1 MSPTMQSGDSS
12 ARAVAFFNNKGGVG
26 KTTLACNMASH
37 FAWEHDVRV
46 LIVDCDPQCNATQ
59 LVLNEEDWDSIY
71 GNRRDSTSKT
81 LLRALRH
88 IRAGDS
94 AVDTDLAIRASR
106 RFGCDILPGHPA
118 LSVLE
123 DRFSTSWGEF
133 LAGVPGGAR
142 RSLWADSL
150 VRSVPHG
157 LVIFDLGP
165 SLGALNRSVLLG
177 SSHFVTPMAADL
189 FSLYA
194 LDNIGAWMKAW
205 IRDYERAARTIAEE
219 NEDILEGG
227 VLPQSPD
234 VADGYVGYTVQQ
246 YVTKNT
252 GGHLRSVN
260 AYDRYRKQIPERA
273 ESLEVYRAEDADE
286 LDLGVVPNMFS
297 MIPLAQAK
305 HAPIADLTTAD
316 GVRGA
321 QVNQQGRYVKRLK
334 EIGFRLAENLG
345 FPHQRND
352 E

>member
-1 MSPTMQSGDSS
+1 MESEHAS

-37 FAWEHDVRV
+37 FAREHGVRV

-59 LVLNEEDWDSIY
+59 LVLDEDDWDSIY
-71 GNRRDSTSKT
+71 GNRRDSSSKT

-94 AVDTDLAIRASR
+94 TVDTDLATRPSR
-106 RFGCDILPGHPA
+106 RFGCDVLPGHPS
-118 LSVLE
+118 LSILE

-150 VRSVPHG
+150 VRSVPHD
-157 LVIFDLGP
+157 LVVFDLGP

-205 IRDYERAARTIAEE
+205 MRDYERAARAIAED
-219 NEDILEGG
+219 NDDILEGG
-227 VLPQSPD
+227 VLPRSPG
-234 VADGYVGYTVQQ
+234 VAEGYVGYTVQQ

-273 ESLEVYRAEDADE
+273 ESLEDYRAKYAEE

-297 MIPLAQAK
+297 MIPLAQAR
-305 HAPIADLTTAD
+305 HAPIADLTPAD

-321 QVNQQGRYVKRLK
+321 QVNQQGRYVKRLN
-334 EIGFRLAENLG
+334 EIGTRLAENLG
-345 FPHQRND
+345 LTHSVHD